1 MFPSLPRSA
10 AALLFAWACISSA
23 RATDPD
29 TFSQVVSFQY
39 EDALDEP
46 STTIQSSVVSF
57 QYFETI
63 GDQYLSFATTQPVS
77 FFYKDGVSLAF
88 VGNVTTTGGA
98 SVQGASVSL
107 QRGSTVYWQG
117 ITDAT
122 GTFYAPG
129 LSVQNYAVIV
139 AKIGYSTL
147 TTTVAV
153 SSNGVGTAQLFL
165 APLPAAPQCLDV
177 VRTPPASALG
187 LTPTNSSL
195 KTFSNGQFTAGVL
208 PNSERPTIVLTHG
221 WRSSPAEWAYCMAQT
236 ITQQYAQGL
245 APNIVVWD
253 WTDAASGGYL
263 DSLGV
268 LQYLSLVTKIDT
280 AAKEGLNLGAVLQ
293 QALGNNYAQHIHFVG
308 HSLGTIVNRYAC
320 DYVHASFPVGSRD
333 AMNSSAPWSAAAT
346 TPHVTLLDEAELA
359 SVLGAAAVTSAWQAA
374 VMSAV
379 SGNNL
384 FNALLDG
391 VVADAETSAKN
402 WKSPLPMAAEWVDNY
417 ISEIGIQHAAA
428 VNICLPWEATIS
440 WSPAAVHAYSYQ
452 WYEKSVLNTS
462 GAQAPAVGFG
472 RSYEWAQS
480 FPPSGAGMSLGS
492 LWLQNTATPDSL
504 SLVLDPNP
512 TFGEASNVL
521 AAAAATNAIQFSQNV
536 LAEAGVATSAV
547 MQLGQAAAQL
557 GSAAGTNV
565 LQSADTVGQQVIK
578 DYQAAT
584 QAAGSFLTTT
594 ISKTGQVTT
603 ETTEKVG
610 NAIDATYNYAVNAI
624 DQIQPDSAL
633 AGPVTTPFF
642 RILLTTLAVPQTP
655 SPPGAQTPAAATTV
669 GQPAYAWMTVHVPA
683 NAAFLAFDFTIT
695 GQPNADC
702 IVCAINNQNV
712 FNLPAQFAPD
722 NVPSSTDQIDISS
735 LAGQDIELFFGLS
748 GGTSVNCQLAID
760 GIRFT
765 TIPLPTI
772 GLVDMGANMGIKWP
786 AAATGWILES
796 SDSLA
801 SGSWQTVSTPNGV
814 AVASGVITL
823 QQPKISNRLFY
834 RLRRS
839 P

>member
-10 AALLFAWACISSA
+10 ATLLLAWAGISSA
-23 RATDPD
+23 RAADPD
-29 TFSQVVSFQY
+29 TFSKVVSFQY
-39 EDALDEP
+39 EDALDAP
-46 STTIQSSVVSF
+46 GTTIQSSVVSF

-88 VGNVTTTGGA
+88 VGSVTTTGGV
-98 SVQGASVSL
+98 SVQGASVSI
-107 QRGSTVYWQG
+107 QRGSTVFWQG
-117 ITDAT
+117 TTDTT

-129 LSVQNYAVIV
+129 LSLQGYTLIV
-139 AKIGYSTL
+139 AKLGYITL
-147 TTTVAV
+147 TQPFTTL
-153 SSNGVGTAQLFL
+153 SSGVGTAQLFL

-187 LTPTNSSL
+187 LTPTNSIL
-195 KTFSNGQFTAGVL
+195 KTFSGGQFTAGVV
-208 PNSERPTIVLTHG
+208 PNSGRPTIVLTHG
-221 WRSSPAEWAYCMAQT
+221 WLSSPADWASGMAQQ
-236 ITQQYAQGL
+236 ITQQFSPGT
-245 APNIVVWD
+245 APNIVAWD
-253 WTDAASGGYL
+253 WHDAASGGYL
-263 DSLGV
+263 DSLG
-268 LQYLSLVTKIDT
+268 LLKYLSLVTKIDT
-280 AAKEGLNLGAVLQ
+280 AAKEGLNLGAALQ

-320 DYVHASFPVGSRD
+320 DYVHASFPAGSRD
-333 AMNSSAPWSAAAT
+333 ALNSSSPWSNAAT

-359 SVLGAAAVTSAWQAA
+359 SVVGTSAVTSTLQAA
-374 VMSAV
+374 AL
-379 SGNNL
+379 GDGPAA
-384 FNALLDG
+384 ALLDG
-391 VVADAETSAKN
+391 ALSAAEN
-402 WKSPLPMAAEWVDNY
+402 WKSPLPMAARWVDNY
-417 ISEIGIQHAAA
+417 ISAIGIQHASA
-428 VNICLPWEATIS
+428 VNVCLPWEASIS
-440 WSPAAVHAYSYQ
+440 LSPVDAHSYSYL
-452 WYEKSVLNTS
+452 WYQKSVLNSS

-472 RSYEWAQS
+472 RSYEWAQT
-480 FPPSGAGMSLGS
+480 FPPSGTGMSLGS
-492 LWLQNTATPDSL
+492 LWLQSTATPDSL

-512 TFGEASNVL
+512 NFGESSSL
-521 AAAAATNAIQFSQNV
+521 IAADYAIQVRQKV
-536 LAEAGVATSAV
+536 QAETGVVTSAV
-547 MQLGQAAAQL
+547 VQLGQSVGQSIGNAVD
-557 GSAAGTNV
+557 TN
-565 LQSADTVGQQVIK
+565 LIQPADAVGQQVIK
-578 DYQAAT
+578 DYQATT
-584 QAAGSFLTTT
+584 QAAGSFVTTT
-594 ISKTGQVTT
+594 ISKTGHVVT

-633 AGPVTTPFF
+633 SGPVTTPFF
-642 RILLTTLAVPQTP
+642 RILLSTQAVPQTP
-655 SPPGAQTPAAATTV
+655 SAQSVQTDAAPAAV

-765 TIPLPTI
+765 TIPLPSI
-772 GLVDMGANMGIKWP
+772 GLVDMGTNMGIKWP

-796 SDSLA
+796 SDSLT

-823 QQPKISNRLFY
+823 QQPKVSNRLFY